1 MDKKIGRRYGRR
13 VRIAT
18 IVCARKHTVTP
29 GTVCPGAIYVVYTIY
44 NPTNNGVYIKY
55 LTKSQII
62 NQPHPRLYVFQ
73 NVTAHYVAPPLF
85 VYKEYVLL
93 PTILI
98 TYNISSKP
106 SPSIPPLCG
115 DTPFCAFG
123 YEIIDFYLTRKKTG
137 RRYGRCV
144 RIYI

>member
-29 GTVCPGAIYVVYTIY
+29 GTVCPSAIYVVYTIY

-73 NVTAHYVAPPLF
+73 NVTAHYVAPPIF

-93 PTILI
+93 PTTLSQE
-98 TYNISSKP
+98 NI
-106 SPSIPPLCG
+106 
-115 DTPFCAFG
+115 
-123 YEIIDFYLTRKKTG
+123 
-137 RRYGRCV
+137 
-144 RIYI
+144 